1 MTTQTQ
7 DSMKLVAVLPPA
19 EQAAYYATA
28 RRACSL
34 EAYKA
39 NAVAAEVERA
49 IKEQEL
55 TLKGQIAAEVNG
67 DGKPVFSNTEKRDA
81 EFAVRA
87 AVDPMLIAAREE
99 LDKVK
104 LQAATCNI
112 DATYN
117 ADMVRI
123 LCAFAQAGNE
133 VL

>member
-1 MTTQTQ
+1 MLDTMQLIE
-7 DSMKLVAVLPPA
+7 SLSPM
-19 EQAAYYATA
+19 EQAAYHATA
-28 RRACSL
+28 RKQHAL
-34 EAYKA
+34 EAYKRSA
-39 NAVAAEVERA
+39 ICVELERA

-112 DATYN
+112 DATYH

-133 VL
+133 VA